1 MSSET
6 TQAVPVQATDAN
18 FAAEVEGARG
28 LVLVDFGAAWCGPC
42 RMMDP
47 VVGQLAGDYAGRVKV
62 AKVDTDENPRVSTR
76 YNVRSLPT
84 FLFFRDG
91 KVVDQVIG
99 AVPRQAIENK
109 IAALLQ
115 P

>member
-1 MSSET
+1 MSGET
-6 TQAVPVQATDAN
+6 TNAGVLEVTDST
-18 FAAEVEGARG
+18 FAAEVEGAQG

-47 VVGQLAGDYAGRVKV
+47 AVKQIADDYAGRVKV
-62 AKVDTDENPRVSTR
+62 AKVDTDANLQVSTR
-76 YNVRSLPT
+76 FNIRSLPT
-84 FLFFRDG
+84 FLIFRDG

-109 IAALLQ
+109 LAALL
-115 P
+115 

>member
-1 MSSET
+1 MSADT
-6 TQAVPVQATDAN
+6 TNAGVVEVTDVT
-18 FAAEVEGARG
+18 FAAEVEGAQG

-47 VVGQLAGDYAGRVKV
+47 AVKQIAGDYAGRVKV
-62 AKVDTDENPRVSTR
+62 AKVDTDANLQVSTR
-76 YNVRSLPT
+76 FNIRSLPT
-84 FLFFRDG
+84 FLIFRDG

-109 IAALLQ
+109 LAALL
-115 P
+115 

>member
-1 MSSET
+1 MSADTNAGVLE
-6 TQAVPVQATDAN
+6 VTDQT

-47 VVGQLAGDYAGRVKV
+47 AVKQIAVDYAGRVKV
-62 AKVDTDENPRVSTR
+62 AKVDTDANLQVSTR
-76 YNVRSLPT
+76 FYIRSLPT
-84 FLFFRDG
+84 FLVFRDG

-99 AVPRQAIENK
+99 AVARQALENK
-109 IAALLQ
+109 LAALL
-115 P
+115 

>member
-1 MSSET
+1 MSADTNAGVLE
-6 TQAVPVQATDAN
+6 VTDQT

-47 VVGQLAGDYAGRVKV
+47 AVKQIAVDYAGRVKV
-62 AKVDTDENPRVSTR
+62 AKVDTDANLQVSTR
-76 YNVRSLPT
+76 FNIRSLPT
-84 FLFFRDG
+84 FLVFRDG

-99 AVPRQAIENK
+99 AVARQALENK
-109 IAALLQ
+109 LAALL
-115 P
+115 